1 MAKPIKKKQEP
12 YLWLDR
18 WVARPVP
25 FVTLVRSEEAFLHA
39 MEHCK
44 IAPVNA
50 GPWVSGDGSA
60 CCHYL
65 DNVDGGSAV
74 IVAISVT
81 NETPIQIACLL
92 VHEAVHIIQHYF
104 EEMNEKHPASEQEAY
119 AIQSMSQTLMEEYLR
134 QIDQEFP
141 E

>member
-1 MAKPIKKKQEP
+1 MTKAKTKHEP
-12 YLWLDR
+12 YRWLDR
-18 WVARPVP
+18 TVARPAP
-25 FVTLVRSEEAFLHA
+25 FVTLVRSEEAFLDA
-39 MEHCK
+39 MQHCNV
-44 IAPVNA
+44 APVDA
-50 GPWVSGDGSA
+50 GPWVSKDGSA

-65 DNVDGGSAV
+65 DHKSDGTCV

-92 VHEAVHIIQHYF
+92 VHEAVHIVQHYF
-104 EEMNEKHPASEQEAY
+104 EEINEKHPASEQEAY
-119 AIQSMSQTLMEEYLR
+119 AVQIMSQTLMEEYLR